1 MLLSK
6 SPIITR
12 RMQADSVNSVA
23 RGLYPIGFTL
33 EDYLDLYFHV
43 HSLTVSGFSAHEVL
57 ILDDTGTFLIPDT
70 QVSAIG
76 GTTLRRMFPIGTLND
91 DGTELS
97 NSRKP
102 KTALPYP
109 HHSLTGTG
117 FLTIDFGKTLFYGG
131 LYYPEILLIF
141 ANGDGSNEAGN
152 YIGGFIFDDFGVIPI
167 YQGASED
174 LVLIAVA
181 DGTISVRER
190 YSDLGMS
197 SLIAGAGDSIALV
210 TSADTASYLNEVD
223 SVFLGKDEC
232 NFSVNSTAITIDLPS
247 RARTGRFTFESDL
260 PYNQWSPPIE
270 IRI

>member
-12 RMQADSVNSVA
+12 RMESDSITPS
-23 RGLYPIGFTL
+23 LYPIGFLL

-57 ILDDTGTFLIPDT
+57 IQDDTGTFLIPDT
-70 QVSAIG
+70 QVSTIAG
-76 GTTLRRMFPIGTLND
+76 RTLRRMFPTGTLND

-97 NSRKP
+97 NSQKP
-102 KTALPYP
+102 KTALSYP
-109 HHSLTGTG
+109 HFSLTGTG

-131 LYYPEILLIF
+131 LYYPEILIIF
-141 ANGDGSNEAGN
+141 PNGDGSNESGN
-152 YIGGFIFDDFGVIPI
+152 FIGGFVFDDFGVIPI
-167 YQGASED
+167 YQGQSED

-181 DGTISVRER
+181 DGSITVGEK
-190 YSDLGMS
+190 YSDLGAS
-197 SLIAGAGDSIALV
+197 SLTANGGDSIALV
-210 TSADTASYLNEVD
+210 TSADTSSYLNEVD
-223 SVFLGKDEC
+223 SVFFGKDEC
-232 NFSVNSTAITIDLPS
+232 EFSVNSTAITIDLPV
-247 RARTGRFTFESDL
+247 RARTGRFTFEADL